1 MQKMITSDMAIFL
14 FVLSLLVVGVSVLL
28 ANLIAKYKGSFK
40 PYQKATLWYMF
51 FSLLLFSIIALA
63 AYPGVFD
70 DPTNFFVFLQVYF
83 FLLGLGHFYYMHQ
96 RLRWSGHPDAF
107 WLEMLFSVLT
117 GMLGSI
123 GFMIVYRLLN
133 KNGLQYIMTGSMLF
147 FLLPLVFYQAFRK
160 ALAIPPKIM
169 KEWFYPLNEEM
180 DEPEE
185 SKMKNLLVISFEF
198 QKQITDAE
206 LTNFR
211 AKAPTDMEF
220 GQLFYYFIND
230 YNDRHPNSRISVV
243 NAKGE
248 PHGWIFYKKPNWYS
262 FLTQYISA
270 DKTIF
275 TNHIKEND
283 VIICTRSMV

>member
-1 MQKMITSDMAIFL
+1 MTSEMAIFL

-51 FSLLLFSIIALA
+51 FSLLFFSVIALA

-70 DPTNFFVFLQVYF
+70 DPTNFFVVLQIYFL
-83 FLLGLGHFYYMHQ
+83 LLGLGHFYYMHQ
-96 RLRWSGHPDAF
+96 RLRWSGGPDAF
-107 WLEMLFSVLT
+107 WLELLFTTLIAI
-117 GMLGSI
+117 LGSI
-123 GFMIVYRLLN
+123 GFMIVYHLLN
-133 KNGLQYIMTGSMLF
+133 RNGLQYIMTSSMLF
-147 FLLPLVFYQAFRK
+147 FLFPLVFYQTFRK

-169 KEWFYPLNEEM
+169 KEWFYPVNEEM

-230 YNDRHPNSRISVV
+230 YNDRHPNSRISFV
-243 NAKGE
+243 NPKGE

-262 FLTQYISA
+262 FLTRYISA

>member
-1 MQKMITSDMAIFL
+1 MTSEMAIFL

-51 FSLLLFSIIALA
+51 FSLLFFSVIALA

-70 DPTNFFVFLQVYF
+70 DPTNFFVVLQIYFL
-83 FLLGLGHFYYMHQ
+83 LLGLGHFYYMHQ
-96 RLRWSGHPDAF
+96 QLRWSGGPDAF
-107 WLEMLFSVLT
+107 WLELLFT
-117 GMLGSI
+117 GLIAILGSI
-123 GFMIVYRLLN
+123 GFIIVYHLLN
-133 KNGLQYIMTGSMLF
+133 RNGLQYIMTSSMLF
-147 FLLPLVFYQAFRK
+147 FLFPLVFYQTFRK

-169 KEWFYPLNEEM
+169 KEWFYPVNEEM

-198 QKQITDAE
+198 QKQITDSE

-230 YNDRHPNSRISVV
+230 YNDRHSNSRISFV
-243 NAKGE
+243 NPKGE
-248 PHGWIFYKKPNWYS
+248 PHGWIFYKKPNWHS
-262 FLTQYISA
+262 FLTKYISA

-283 VIICTRSMV
+283 VIICARSMV